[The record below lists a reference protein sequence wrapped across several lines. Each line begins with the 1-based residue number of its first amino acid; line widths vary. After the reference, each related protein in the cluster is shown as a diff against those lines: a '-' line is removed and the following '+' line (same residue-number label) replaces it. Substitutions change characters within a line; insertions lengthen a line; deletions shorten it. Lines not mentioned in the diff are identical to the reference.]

1 MTNILFTNFCIF
13 VTFLYL
19 SGLLSQKYVAGVVVP
34 SFTVKINAGLLFGI
48 YGIILMYYSFPIDP
62 RFFAD
67 LRHLAIMVIATYLGW
82 LPSLIAGM
90 LIALGRLILFGMS
103 ASSAIAGAGMLLI
116 SVVCGILSRTHW
128 NRLSKMLLMSLSSM
142 LVILFIMWMN
152 IPNHQKVFT
161 VFTQQLV
168 ISVLATVVIYMLTE
182 YINTSNKLFLQMK
195 KNAET
200 DYLTSLHNLRQFEQ
214 LLSERFLEAQHF
226 SERLG
231 VLVVDID
238 HFKQINDTYGHA
250 AGDVVLQQLSKVLR
264 DYSRSFDEVSR
275 NGGEEFSVL
284 VPEAT
289 IDETAAIAERIRAAV
304 EDHVFTLEDGA
315 KIRITVSIG
324 AAVHPDT
331 IRSKNAKELLQQA
344 DRELYRAKESGRNR
358 VCSAPEINDLI
369 LS

>member
-1 MTNILFTNFCIF
+1 MINILFTNFCIF
-13 VTFLYL
+13 VTFLYI
-19 SGLLSQKYVAGVVVP
+19 SGLLSKKYVAGVVTP
-34 SFTVKINAGLLFGI
+34 SITVKMNAGLLFGL

-67 LRHLAIMVIATYLGW
+67 LRHLAIVVIASYLGW
-82 LPSLIAGM
+82 LPSLIAGI
-90 LIALGRLILFGMS
+90 LIALGRLLLFGVSGS
-103 ASSAIAGAGMLLI
+103 AAIAGAGMLLI
-116 SVVCGILSRTHW
+116 GIICGLLSRIRW
-128 NRLSKMLLMSLSSM
+128 DRLSIMMLMNVSSM
-142 LVILFIMWMN
+142 LVLLCIMLMN
-152 IPNHQKVFT
+152 IPDHQKVFT
-161 VFTQQLV
+161 VFAQHGI

-238 HFKQINDTYGHA
+238 NFKRINDTYGHA
-250 AGDVVLQQLSKVLR
+250 AGDVVLQQLSKVLK
-264 DYSRSFDEVSR
+264 DHSRSFDEVSR

-289 IDETAAIAERIRAAV
+289 IQETAAIAERIRAAV
-304 EDHVFTLEDGA
+304 ENHAFILDDGTSLRMT
-315 KIRITVSIG
+315 ISIG

-331 IRSKNAKELLQQA
+331 IRSKNAKELLEQA
-344 DRELYRAKESGRNR
+344 DRELYRAKGSGRNR
-358 VCSAPEINDLI
+358 VCYASEINDLM